1 MKMIKNLS
9 VANIKKIEGFVR
21 REDLDFSDDGN
32 RFRGFEYKGMPI
44 TTLRSHDE
52 TYLSIRVDYLENK
65 SFTHNEWYKTE
76 EYKLCDEFNGVD
88 EIDLD
93 KLIENLEKVIA
104 KVNELN
110 EKANNEEINVDE
122 VKKAAKNEIEMAKK
136 VIVDFTENFKWFLPS
151 VNTCKI
157 SSLKNYMTSLL
168 GRIDKLENTDFDNL
182 PIRRK
187 KEYVERLNTYG
198 YVEIA
203 KTNFYVEE
211 LKEAIEKF

>member
-1 MKMIKNLS
+1 MKMVKNLS

-76 EYKLCDEFNGVD
+76 EYKLCDEFNGVG

-136 VIVDFTENFKWFLPS
+136 VIDDFTKNFKWFLPS
-151 VNTCKI
+151 VNTYKI

-203 KTNFYVEE
+203 ETNFYVEE